1 MAKIFVVEDDEA
13 INRLLCMN
21 LEIVG
26 YEVLGEQD
34 GRRARERAEGE
45 EVFDLVLLDIML
57 PGEDGFSLLECFR
70 AKGMPVIF
78 LTAKNQVEDKV
89 RGLRGGAE
97 DYMVKP
103 FAMEELL
110 VRMEKVL
117 SRREELPEEVRLG
130 DVLLRVQERLV
141 LRAGEEIRLSALEFD
156 LLWELAKHKNMAMS
170 REKLLEAVWGTS
182 FLGESRVIDAHVSR
196 LRIKTGLTITAVPR
210 VGYRLEV

>member
-34 GRRARERAEGE
+34 GRRARERAEGG

-130 DVLLRVQERLV
+130 EVLLRVQERLV

-182 FLGESRVIDAHVSR
+182 FLGRA
-196 LRIKTGLTITAVPR
+196 G
-210 VGYRLEV
+210 